1 MYIYICIY
9 SCINMYLQIVIA
21 DKVEAREAL
30 PLLLEKVGERLLAP
44 LQLVEDGL
52 EIIGQIGDPA

>member
-1 MYIYICIY
+1 
-9 SCINMYLQIVIA
+9 MYLQIVIA

-52 EIIGQIGDPA
+52 EIIGQIGDPAWMK